1 MAEIKSNY
9 ILSSDEIKNNIRV
22 FAGPGAGKTHFLVE
36 NIKNII
42 ATNPKITSSKNRK
55 VLCITY
61 TNAAIDEIRR
71 RLDRFSAT
79 ADICTIHGFI
89 IDNIIKPFQ
98 DKLRE
103 IMMSDFA
110 IEVKTKGIIS
120 SQIEGLGI
128 LHGVDKEKI
137 YTFIKEKCHEDQAVS
152 YSKKIMGDVEVDCKA
167 YISSLRQNKQPD
179 RRFKSSAQIKENH
192 IKIVKEY
199 VWSKVRKLT
208 HDEILYFGY
217 RILEENPLA
226 VYYLRIKYPYIF
238 VDEFQDTNPLQT
250 LLIKLLCKK
259 SSRCCVVGD
268 LAQSIYSFNGAYPD
282 DFENF
287 KISDNDLDFAI
298 NDNRRSS
305 ANIVNFC
312 NFIRKQDT
320 KVIQK
325 NINDKIEN
333 NSIHFLLGESQN
345 VKAAIS
351 NVLLNG
357 GVVLTRSWAAA
368 FKYIEGIDSE
378 QTQCLSTIYNNYYN
392 TPISIRDEIV
402 EHNNVTWVRAFKFI
416 MQLWNS
422 YNNGDLAEV
431 ISAFKLYGNVK
442 YEVITPRLL
451 ILLNSLL
458 VKVFD
463 NYRAHTACEII
474 QKFNDEFDKEEYE
487 SLKQLSDRE
496 DFKIQI
502 FDDKDRVRL
511 KEAVSKLE
519 WETAYKLFN
528 EVFTEKSRYMTVHQA
543 KGLEWENVLVA
554 AMPIRDDRTNI
565 AAMYASPQIIG
576 SEASNEF
583 VRIYYVACSR
593 AINNL
598 YIHIPEGCTKTEIES
613 SLQAFQSESGKIIG
627 YEFIE

>member
-61 TNAAIDEIRR
+61 TNAAVDEIRR
-71 RLDRFSAT
+71 RLDRFSDT

-103 IMMSDFA
+103 IMKLDFA
-110 IEVKTKGIIS
+110 IEVETKGIIS
-120 SQIEGLGI
+120 FQIEGLGI

-137 YTFIKEKCHEDQAVS
+137 YTFIKEKCHEDQTIS
-152 YSKKIMGDVEVDCKA
+152 YSKKIMGEVEVDCKA
-167 YISSLRQNKQPD
+167 YISSLRQNKQLIK
-179 RRFKSSAQIKENH
+179 RFKSSTQIKENH
-192 IKIVKEY
+192 IVVIKEF
-199 VWSKVRKLT
+199 VWSKVKKLT

-226 VYYLRIKYPYIF
+226 VYYLRVKFPYIF

-250 LLIKLLCKK
+250 LLIKLLCEK

-268 LAQSIYSFNGAYPD
+268 LAQSIYGFNGAYPD
-282 DFENF
+282 DFDNF
-287 KISDNDLDFAI
+287 KISDNDLNFVI

-305 ANIVNFC
+305 ENIVNFC
-312 NFIRKQDT
+312 NFIRQQDAR
-320 KVIQK
+320 VVQE

-333 NSIHFLLGESQN
+333 NCIHILLGERQN
-345 VKAAIS
+345 VKTAIS
-351 NVLLNG
+351 NVVLNG
-357 GVVLTRSWAAA
+357 GVILTRTWASA
-368 FKYIEGIDSE
+368 FKYMEGINAE

-442 YEVITPRLL
+442 YEVITPQLL
-451 ILLNSLL
+451 ILLNSFLE
-458 VKVFD
+458 KVFD
-463 NYRAHTACEII
+463 DYKAHAACEII
-474 QKFNDEFDKEEYE
+474 QKFNEELDREEYA
-487 SLKQLSDRE
+487 SLRLSDKE

-502 FDDKDRVRL
+502 FDDQDREGL

-528 EVFTEKSRYMTVHQA
+528 EVFTEKSKYMTIHQA
-543 KGLEWENVLVA
+543 KGLEWDNVLVA

-565 AAMYASPQIIG
+565 AEMYAAPQIIG

-593 AINNL
+593 AIKNL
-598 YIHIPEGCTKTEIES
+598 YIHIPEGCSQSDIEKSIS
-613 SLQAFQSESGKIIG
+613 SFEKEKRRAINI
-627 YEFIE
+627 EFIS

>member
-1 MAEIKSNY
+1 MAEINSGY
-9 ILSSDEIKNNIRV
+9 ILSSDELKNNIRV

-42 ATNPKITSSKNRK
+42 ATNTKITSSRNRK
-55 VLCITY
+55 VLCVTY
-61 TNAAIDEIRR
+61 TNAAVDEIRR
-71 RLDRFSAT
+71 RLDRFSST

-110 IEVKTKGIIS
+110 IEVKSKGIIS

-128 LHGVDKEKI
+128 LHGIDKDKI
-137 YTFIKEKCHEDQAVS
+137 YTFIKEKCHNEETVF
-152 YSKKIMGDVEVDCKA
+152 YSKKIMGEVEIDCKT
-167 YISSLRQNKQPD
+167 YISSLRQNETPN
-179 RRFKSSAQIKENH
+179 RILKSSKQIKESHKNV
-192 IKIVKEY
+192 IKEFI
-199 VWSKVRKLT
+199 WSKVKKLT

-217 RILEENPLA
+217 RILQESPLA
-226 VYYLRIKYPYIF
+226 VYYLRVKYPYIF

-250 LLIKLLCKK
+250 LLIKLICAK

-268 LAQSIYSFNGAYPD
+268 LAQSIYGFNGAQPD
-282 DFENF
+282 DFRNF
-287 KISDNDLDFAI
+287 KLSDNDLDLII

-312 NFIRKQDT
+312 NFIRQQDT
-320 KVIQK
+320 RVVQK

-333 NSIHFLLGESQN
+333 KCIHILLGESQN
-345 VKAAIS
+345 VKTVIS

-357 GVVLTRSWAAA
+357 GVVLTRTWATA
-368 FKYIEGIDSE
+368 FKYIDGIDFE
-378 QTQCLSTIYNNYYN
+378 QTQCLSTIYSSYYN

-416 MQLWNS
+416 IKLWNS

-442 YEVITPRLL
+442 YEVMTPRLL
-451 ILLNSLL
+451 LLLDSFLR
-458 VKVFD
+458 KVFD
-463 NYRAHTACEII
+463 NYKEHTACEII
-474 QKFNDEFDKEEYE
+474 QKFNDEIDKEEN
-487 SLKQLSDRE
+487 KQLKSFSDS
-496 DFKIQI
+496 DNFKIQI
-502 FDDKDRVRL
+502 FDEQERAGL
-511 KEAVSKLE
+511 IEAVSHLK

-528 EVFTEKSRYMTVHQA
+528 EVFTDKSKYMTVHQA

-554 AMPIRDDRTNI
+554 AIPGRNDHISL
-565 AAMYASPQIIG
+565 AEMYAAPQIIG

-593 AINNL
+593 AIKNL
-598 YIHIPEGCTKTEIES
+598 YIHIPKGVSQIDIENY
-613 SLQAFQSESGKIIG
+613 LKAFQRESGKMIQC
-627 YEFIE
+627 EFIE

>member
-61 TNAAIDEIRR
+61 TNAAVDEIRR
-71 RLDRFSAT
+71 RLDRFSDT

-110 IEVKTKGIIS
+110 IEVKSKGIIS
-120 SQIEGLGI
+120 SQILGLGI
-128 LHGVDKEKI
+128 LHGADKEKI

-152 YSKKIMGDVEVDCKA
+152 YSKKIMGEVQIDCKE
-167 YISSLRQNKQPD
+167 YISSLRQNKTPHRILKGSKQINELH
-179 RRFKSSAQIKENH
+179 RKTIKEF
-192 IKIVKEY
+192 
-199 VWSKVRKLT
+199 VWSKVKKLT

-226 VYYLRIKYPYIF
+226 VYYLRVKYPYIF

-250 LLIKLLCKK
+250 LLIKLLCEK

-268 LAQSIYSFNGAYPD
+268 LAQSIYGFNGAYPD

-298 NDNRRSS
+298 NGNRRSS

-312 NFIRKQDT
+312 NFLRQQD
-320 KVIQK
+320 KRVVQE
-325 NINDKIEN
+325 NINEKVEN
-333 NSIHFLLGESQN
+333 NCIHILLGESQN
-345 VKAAIS
+345 VKTAIS
-351 NVLLNG
+351 NLVLNG
-357 GVVLTRSWAAA
+357 GVVLTRKWAAA
-368 FKYIEGIDSE
+368 FKYIDGIDSE
-378 QTQCLSTIYNNYYN
+378 QAQCLSAIYNSYFP
-392 TPISIRDEIV
+392 TSISIRDEIV

-416 MQLWNS
+416 MQLWES
-422 YNNGDLAEV
+422 YKNGDLAEV
-431 ISAFKLYGNVK
+431 LSAFKLYGNVK

-451 ILLNSLL
+451 LLLDSFLR
-458 VKVFD
+458 KVFD
-463 NYRAHTACEII
+463 NYGERTACEVI
-474 QKFNDEFDKEEYE
+474 QKFNDEIDKEEYK
-487 SLKQLSDRE
+487 SLKSLSDS
-496 DFKIQI
+496 DNFKIQI
-502 FDDKDRVRL
+502 FDEQERAEL
-511 KEAVSKLE
+511 IEAVSKLK
-519 WETAYKLFN
+519 WKTAYKLFN
-528 EVFTEKSRYMTVHQA
+528 EVFTEKSKYMTVHQA
-543 KGLEWENVLVA
+543 KGLEWETVLVA
-554 AMPIRDDRTNI
+554 VMPIRDDRTNI
-565 AAMYASPQIIG
+565 AEMYAAPQIIG

-593 AINNL
+593 AIKNL
-598 YIHIPEGCTKTEIES
+598 YIHIPEGCSQSNIEKS
-613 SLQAFQSESGKIIG
+613 ISLFEKEKGRAINI
-627 YEFIE
+627 EFIS

>member
-1 MAEIKSNY
+1 MAAIKSDY

-42 ATNPKITSSKNRK
+42 TTNQKITSSKNRK

-61 TNAAIDEIRR
+61 TNAAVDEIRR
-71 RLDRFSAT
+71 RLDRFSDT

-103 IMMSDFA
+103 TMKLDFA
-110 IEVKTKGIIS
+110 IEVEKKGIIS

-137 YTFIKEKCHEDQAVS
+137 YTFIKEKCHEDQTIS
-152 YSKKIMGDVEVDCKA
+152 YSKKIMSEVEVDCKA
-167 YISSLRQNKQPD
+167 YISSLRQNKQLIK
-179 RRFKSSAQIKENH
+179 RFKSSAQIKENH
-192 IKIVKEY
+192 IVVIKEF
-199 VWSKVRKLT
+199 VWSKVKKLT

-226 VYYLRIKYPYIF
+226 VYYLRVKYPYIF

-250 LLIKLLCKK
+250 LLIKLLCEK

-268 LAQSIYSFNGAYPD
+268 LAQSIYGFNGAYPD
-282 DFENF
+282 DFVNF
-287 KISDNDLDFAI
+287 KINDNDLDFAI
-298 NDNRRSS
+298 KDNRRSS

-312 NFIRKQDT
+312 NFIRKQDR
-320 KVIQK
+320 KVVQK

-333 NSIHFLLGESQN
+333 TCIHILLGESQN
-345 VKAAIS
+345 VKTAIS

-368 FKYIEGIDSE
+368 FKYIEGIDPE
-378 QTQCLSTIYNNYYN
+378 QAQCLSNIYWSYSES
-392 TPISIRDEIV
+392 PIRIRDEIV
-402 EHNNVTWVRAFKFI
+402 EFNNVIWVRAFKFI
-416 MQLWNS
+416 MQLWNG

-431 ISAFKLYGNVK
+431 ISAFKLYGNIRC
-442 YEVITPRLL
+442 EVITPRLL
-451 ILLNSLL
+451 SLLNTFFE
-458 VKVFD
+458 KIFN
-463 NYRAHTACEII
+463 NYGAHTVCEII
-474 QKFNDEFDKEEYE
+474 QKFNDKLNEEEYKL
-487 SLKQLSDRE
+487 LKKLLDSE
-496 DFKIQI
+496 NFKILI
-502 FDDKDRVRL
+502 FDDQDKERL
-511 KEAVSKLE
+511 IKAVNKLK

-528 EVFTEKSRYMTVHQA
+528 EVFTENSKYMTVHQA
-543 KGLEWENVLVA
+543 KGLEWETVLVA
-554 AMPIRDDRTNI
+554 VMPGKNDSINI
-565 AAMYASPQIIG
+565 TEMYASPQIIG
-576 SEASNEF
+576 SETSNEF

-593 AINNL
+593 AIKNL
-598 YIHIPEGCTKTEIES
+598 YLHIPKGCSQPDIEKAIFS
-613 SLQAFQSESGKIIG
+613 FEKETGRAINI
-627 YEFIE
+627 EFIS

>member
-1 MAEIKSNY
+1 MVEIKSDY
-9 ILSSDEIKNNIRV
+9 ILSSDEIKNNITV

-61 TNAAIDEIRR
+61 TNAAVDEIRR
-71 RLDRFSAT
+71 RLDRFSNT

-110 IEVKTKGIIS
+110 IEVESKGIIS

-137 YTFIKEKCHEDQAVS
+137 YTFIKEKCHEDQAIS
-152 YSKKIMGDVEVDCKA
+152 YGKKIMGEVEIDCKA
-167 YISSLRQNKQPD
+167 YISSLRQNEQTVKIFTKPD
-179 RRFKSSAQIKENH
+179 RIKENH
-192 IKIVKEY
+192 IKAIKEF
-199 VWSKVRKLT
+199 VWSKVKKLT

-226 VYYLRIKYPYIF
+226 VYYLRVKYPYIF

-250 LLIKLLCKK
+250 LLIKLLCEK

-268 LAQSIYSFNGAYPD
+268 LAQSIYGFNGAYPD

-298 NDNRRSS
+298 NGNRRSS
-305 ANIVNFC
+305 ANIINFC
-312 NFIRKQDT
+312 NFIRQQD
-320 KVIQK
+320 KRVVQE

-333 NSIHFLLGESQN
+333 NCIHILLGERQN
-345 VKAAIS
+345 VKTAIS
-351 NVLLNG
+351 NVVLNG
-357 GVVLTRSWAAA
+357 GVILTRGWAAA
-368 FKYIEGIDSE
+368 FKYIEGIDPE
-378 QTQCLSTIYNNYYN
+378 QAQCLSNIYWSYN
-392 TPISIRDEIV
+392 DSPIRIRDEIV
-402 EHNNVTWVRAFKFI
+402 EFNNVIWVRAFKFI
-416 MQLWNS
+416 MQLWNG

-431 ISAFKLYGNVK
+431 ISAFKLYGNIRC
-442 YEVITPRLL
+442 EVITPRLL
-451 ILLNSLL
+451 ALLNAFFE
-458 VKVFD
+458 KIFD
-463 NYRAHTACEII
+463 NYVAHTVCEII
-474 QKFNDEFDKEEYE
+474 QKFNDKLNEEEYKL
-487 SLKQLSDRE
+487 LKKLLDSE
-496 DFKIQI
+496 NFKILI
-502 FDDKDRVRL
+502 FDDQDKERL
-511 KEAVSKLE
+511 IKAVSKLK

-528 EVFTEKSRYMTVHQA
+528 EVFTDNSKYMTVHQA
-543 KGLEWENVLVA
+543 KGLEWETVLVA
-554 AMPIRDDRTNI
+554 VMPGKNDSINI
-565 AAMYASPQIIG
+565 AEMYASPQIIG

-593 AINNL
+593 AIKNL
-598 YIHIPEGCTKTEIES
+598 YIHIPEGCSQSDIEKSIS
-613 SLQAFQSESGKIIG
+613 SFEKEKGRVINI
-627 YEFIE
+627 EFIS